1 MPYDIREKF
10 GNTEIVTWESITS
23 ADRDKVREYVRKY
36 VNEYTIRKDY
46 IRVPERFYL
55 KPEGFFTFLAIAV
68 YCDDAIMEVLAE
80 LRCPRTFIIV
90 RTMSY
95 WSVSF
100 VLGPLNT
107 RY

>member
-1 MPYDIREKF
+1 MPYDLREKF
-10 GNTEIVTWESITS
+10 GNTNIVTWESITS
-23 ADRDKVREYVRKY
+23 AEKDKVRQYVRKY
-36 VNEYTIRKDY
+36 VNEYTMTHDY

-55 KPEGFFTFLAIAV
+55 KPEGFFTMLAIAV

-80 LRCPRTFIIV
+80 IQCPRMFIIV

-95 WSVSF
+95 WSISF

-107 RY
+107 QS